1 MANNNK
7 HIDIQEG
14 GVFLAVILKTI
25 MAVVM
30 ALCAYVVALIMD
42 NINMF
47 ITVFLI
53 EVVDFL
59 FGIIIA
65 YKNKNIQLKKGLNF
79 LWTTVSYWMILTVVL
94 SVEASH
100 PAASWISEAI
110 FLPILLFQLISILKK
125 ASILGVIPQGLLLE
139 ILERIEYK
147 KKSFLESSSDT
158 EPQTNQSDQDDSTID
173 RPPVI

>member
-42 NINMF
+42 NIKMF

-53 EVVDFL
+53 E
-59 FGIIIA
+59 G
-65 YKNKNIQLKKGLNF
+65 
-79 LWTTVSYWMILTVVL
+79 S
-94 SVEASH
+94 
-100 PAASWISEAI
+100 
-110 FLPILLFQLISILKK
+110 
-125 ASILGVIPQGLLLE
+125 
-139 ILERIEYK
+139 
-147 KKSFLESSSDT
+147 
-158 EPQTNQSDQDDSTID
+158 
-173 RPPVI
+173 

>member
-1 MANNNK
+1 M
-7 HIDIQEG
+7 IYRRV

-65 YKNKNIQLKKGLNF
+65 YKNKNIQLKKGLIF

-94 SVEASH
+94 SVEDFS
-100 PAASWISEAI
+100 SCCFCGFQKQY

-125 ASILGVIPQGLLLE
+125 ASILGVIPKG
-139 ILERIEYK
+139 YY
-147 KKSFLESSSDT
+147 
-158 EPQTNQSDQDDSTID
+158 
-173 RPPVI
+173 